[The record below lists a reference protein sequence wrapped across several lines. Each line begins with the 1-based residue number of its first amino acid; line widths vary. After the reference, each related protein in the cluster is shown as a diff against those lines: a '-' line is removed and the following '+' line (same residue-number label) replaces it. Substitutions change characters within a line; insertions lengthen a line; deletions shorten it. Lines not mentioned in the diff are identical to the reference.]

1 MFDKMLYADL
11 QSTVHKRANAYIKNY
26 NECQG
31 QDNLGFQVR
40 EVTARTF
47 EKLIAKYNREFW
59 RKVKS
64 PFFADDDR
72 MPTIDISCSEIT
84 NLVGGGLRSVGG
96 RVAKLCY
103 LDLIRV
109 HSISMK
115 GYKISINPY
124 FMFGSD
130 VENVPK
136 IEKLNLEKG
145 FKFQVFL
152 TPHKQSL
159 PTLYGFKVKV
169 IDKIYKAENVQLSNK
184 NEVRGSKENE
194 VRNLI
199 PVELGGLM
207 VHTRSEGLSNL
218 QESKNIKLGG
228 GEATGE
234 PQTANLE
241 TIDFKEIA
249 NQNLSMAGE
258 EGRVAK
264 LREKA
269 LKKNKEFLYK
279 PNIRRITDSEKV
291 KFVEEFYDYMLKT
304 IYPQETYNKRIETE
318 SKYLIKTQVFNSF
331 GGENNYLEWFC
342 QAQVYRGIIDQ
353 HARYHKSQNFVPS
366 FPTWWLRQK
375 DGNGNYIKG
384 NFHCTILNLKKSR
397 NVLIDEQKEI
407 KLQLAI
413 DAMVLEKYPRKMKE
427 KTLKNLYEL
436 KFNQL
441 SKSTGKTYIARF
453 EDFVVQYYQYLGVI

>member
-1 MFDKMLYADL
+1 MFENMAFADL
-11 QSTVHKRANAYIKNY
+11 QSTIHKRANAFVKVY
-26 NECQG
+26 NLSQG
-31 QDNLGFQVR
+31 QDNLGFQIR

-47 EKLIAKYNREFW
+47 EKIIAKYNREFW
-59 RKVKS
+59 RQVKS

-96 RVAKLCY
+96 RVAKLCH

-109 HSISMK
+109 HEITMK

-124 FMFGSD
+124 FMFGSNI
-130 VENVPK
+130 ENIPK
-136 IEKLNLEKG
+136 TEKLNLEKG

-152 TPHKQSL
+152 TPHRQSL
-159 PTLYGFKVKV
+159 LTLYGFQAKV
-169 IDKIYKAENVQLSNK
+169 IDKIYKAENEQLSNK
-184 NEVRGSKENE
+184 NEERGNQFSR

-207 VHTRSEGLSNL
+207 AHTSSGRLSNL
-218 QESKNIKLGG
+218 QESRNIGLGAG
-228 GEATGE
+228 GATGE

-241 TIDFKEIA
+241 TIDFQEIA
-249 NQNLSMAGE
+249 NQKLSMAGE

-269 LKKNKEFLYK
+269 LKKNKEFLYQ

-291 KFVEEFYDYMLKT
+291 KFVEEFYHYMLKT

-318 SKYLIKTQVFNSF
+318 CKYLIKTQVFNSF

-397 NVLIDEQKEI
+397 NVLIDERKEI
-407 KLQLAI
+407 KLKLAI
-413 DAMVLEKYPRKMKE
+413 DSMVMEIYPRKMKE
-427 KTLKNLYEL
+427 KTLRNLYEL

-441 SKSTGKTYIARF
+441 SKSTGNTYIARF
-453 EDFVVQYYQYLGVI
+453 EDFVVQYYQYLGII